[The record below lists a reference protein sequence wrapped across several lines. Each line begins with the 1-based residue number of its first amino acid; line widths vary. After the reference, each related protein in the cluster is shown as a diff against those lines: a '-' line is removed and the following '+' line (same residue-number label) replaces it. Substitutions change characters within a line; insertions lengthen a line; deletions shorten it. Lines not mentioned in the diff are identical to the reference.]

1 MDRYEQAE
9 PLRPEGNDDAI
20 LRWNTAV
27 RFIESH
33 GELVPRSED
42 ITADPRNVTDDVLML

>member
-9 PLRPEGNDDAI
+9 PFRPEGNDDAI

-27 RFIESH
+27 YFIESH

-42 ITADPRNVTDDVLML
+42 ITADPHFTDDVPML